1 MSNNR
6 MTTCLWFDTNGEEAV
21 DFYLSVFKD
30 ARKGAVSHYGD
41 AGPMPKGTVMTVGFE
56 INGQSFM
63 ALNGGPHFKFTP
75 AISQVVLC
83 DTQEEVDTLWSKLTS
98 NGGQEVQC
106 GWLTD
111 KFGLS
116 WQIVPREFTELM
128 KQGDAKRAD
137 NMMKVLMPMKKLDI
151 KTLKAAYDA

>member
-1 MSNNR
+1 MSDK

-21 DFYLSVFKD
+21 DFYISVFKD
-30 ARKGAVSHYGD
+30 AKKGAIAHYGD
-41 AGPMPKGTVMTVGFE
+41 AGPMPKGTVMTVSFE

-75 AISQVVLC
+75 AISQMVFC
-83 DTQEEVDTLWSKLTS
+83 ETQEEIDTLWSNLTS
-98 NGGQEVQC
+98 GGGQEVQC

-128 KQGDAKRAD
+128 KKGDAKRSD
-137 NMMKVLMPMKKLDI
+137 NMMKALMPMKKLDM
-151 KTLKAAYDA
+151 KVLKAAYDA

>member
-1 MSNNR
+1 MSNGK

-21 DFYLSVFKD
+21 DFYVSVFKD
-30 ARKGAVSHYGD
+30 ASKGAVSHYGD
-41 AGPMPKGTVMTVGFE
+41 AGPMPKGTVMTVVFE
-56 INGQSFM
+56 INGQNFM

-83 DTQEEVDTLWSKLTS
+83 DTQEEIDTLWSKLTS
-98 NGGQEVQC
+98 GGGQEVQC

-128 KQGDAKRAD
+128 KKGDAGRGD
-137 NMMKVLMPMKKLDI
+137 NMMKALMPMKKLDM
-151 KTLKAAYDA
+151 KALKAAYEA